1 MVVFQWKMVLVFLL
15 YFIDFVSVV
24 LYNIF
29 NIGTE
34 RMPSFQ
40 ADPTAVSETAKEAM
54 IGTLDQQGKIPIQL
68 RGVKKA

>member
-1 MVVFQWKMVLVFLL
+1 MVVFQWKMALVFLL

-54 IGTLDQQGKIPIQL
+54 TGKLNPQTNIIFREEQ
-68 RGVKKA
+68 KA

>member
-1 MVVFQWKMVLVFLL
+1 MVVFQWKMALVFLL

-34 RMPSFQ
+34 RMPFFQ

-54 IGTLDQQGKIPIQL
+54 TGTLDQQGKIPIQL